1 MTARRSRD
9 CTRGLWVR
17 TRASVKWTTP
27 RPAALQVVA
36 IGYSARIAMSEQ
48 PLRIG
53 EIARRTGVSVD
64 TVRHYERLGLLGK
77 APRSSGGYRLFPP
90 VAIDRVTLIRD
101 AVRVG
106 FSLRQLS
113 TFLRA
118 RQDGRAPCR
127 QVRAAGARILDE
139 LDQQIATLTST
150 RLAIQTMLDDWD
162 ERLART
168 PASEPARLLD
178 AMSSG
183 AARFPYQSRSNLK
196 RPR

>member
-1 MTARRSRD
+1 
-9 CTRGLWVR
+9 V
-17 TRASVKWTTP
+17 
-27 RPAALQVVA
+27 
-36 IGYSARIAMSEQ
+36 
-48 PLRIG
+48 
-53 EIARRTGVSVD
+53 
-64 TVRHYERLGLLGK
+64 
-77 APRSSGGYRLFPP
+77 
-90 VAIDRVTLIRD
+90 DRVTLIRD

-127 QVRAAGARILDE
+127 QVRAAGARILE
-139 LDQQIATLTST
+139 GLDQQIATLTST

-168 PASEPARLLD
+168 PPSEPARLLD
-178 AMSSG
+178 AMGSQ
-183 AARFPYQSRSNLK
+183 AARFPRSASFNLR